1 MRRKLAVASACSLL
15 TSLAVAIPAAPAFA
29 CTNDPLLPGSVDG
42 KEMRYVNGGT
52 IPETSAAISS
62 WNALGTI
69 KIVYLMHGT
78 PTTMSRSRM

>member
-52 IPETSAAISS
+52 IPETSAAISPE
-62 WNALGTI
+62 I
-69 KIVYLMHGT
+69 
-78 PTTMSRSRM
+78 SRGWLDVKEGSAR